1 MSRIEKKPEIWQTV
15 VMLSQRKSC
24 YCAFCKVVRKVYAN
38 KHMGLIDVLCLV
50 LFGIL
55 LTYVVYKTLDPRG
68 LFFVGILLIT
78 GEAFAQMKWRTSMVC
93 GNCGFDPVIYIRSPE
108 QAGLKIRAFLDKRA
122 ESPAHLLRLPV
133 TLPVKKEK
141 TTKGQN
147 LSLKM

>member
-1 MSRIEKKPEIWQTV
+1 MS
-15 VMLSQRKSC
+15 
-24 YCAFCKVVRKVYAN
+24 
-38 KHMGLIDVLCLV
+38 LIDVFSLV

-68 LFFVGILLIT
+68 LFFIGILLVI

-93 GNCGFDPVIYIRSPE
+93 RNCGFDPVIYVRSPE
-108 QAGLKIRAFLDKRA
+108 QAGLKIRAFLDKRP
-122 ESPAHLLRLPV
+122 ESPAHLLRPPV

-141 TTKGQN
+141 STKGKN